1 MKLYYAPDTCSLA
14 VWISLEWLGANYELE
29 KANLGSEEYKKINP
43 LGSVPALETE
53 GGKIKTELGA
63 IITFLAEKYPEM
75 NLGPDDSIEDRF
87 LFNQLILLISSDLH
101 PSFGPIFAP
110 KRYTLDTDEES
121 LDKIRKA
128 AYPRIDS
135 ILSYIDTLLGDRDHI
150 YKDKKTVLDAYLFI
164 LSGWAEFT
172 LKSWTEYPNIKRF
185 REKLLKDEK
194 VKYVLENQK

>member
-1 MKLYYAPDTCSLA
+1 MKLYYAIDTCSLA
-14 VWISLEWLGANYELE
+14 VWISLEWLGANYEVE
-29 KANLGSEEYKKINP
+29 KANLGSEEYKNKSIRKRSCTWNRWR
-43 LGSVPALETE
+43 
-53 GGKIKTELGA
+53 KNKTELGA

-150 YKDKKTVLDAYLFI
+150 YKDKNCFGCLFI
-164 LSGWAEFT
+164 Y
-172 LKSWTEYPNIKRF
+172 LKWLGRIYS
-185 REKLLKDEK
+185 
-194 VKYVLENQK
+194 